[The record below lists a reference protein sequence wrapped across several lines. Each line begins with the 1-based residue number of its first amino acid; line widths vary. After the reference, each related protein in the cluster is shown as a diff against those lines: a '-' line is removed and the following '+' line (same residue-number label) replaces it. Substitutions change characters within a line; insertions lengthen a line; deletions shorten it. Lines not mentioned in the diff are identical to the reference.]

1 MTTALPCPFVSKF
14 EHRMIDKHTLTD
26 STAPSSHLL
35 SNTNEVQDDASQ
47 EPCPDSAA
55 EANPAVLERRL
66 NRASWW
72 QKCMVQRS
80 VPAIQASIQA
90 TMERSAFF
98 QREPLVDTT
107 KIALFHQHEI
117 QTGRLLGT
125 GGFSEVYEINGF
137 VLDPTVSERCTVQQ
151 LRLRQKYAA
160 GALGSSGWGRYALK
174 HLKKTTSTH
183 MAQRDF
189 HQAATDL
196 VMESAYMSRL
206 HHPHIAPIRG
216 LPIDGVAA
224 WSDGDLDG
232 YFLITDRLDGT
243 LGDRIKQWKHG
254 VAEAPGFMAKM
265 RYAQQIASAL
275 HYLHSEHRI
284 VFRDLKPQ
292 NMGFVAESKDEV
304 QLFDF
309 GLCCELPPCT
319 QVVSADESDL
329 EQVYAMSGVGTRRY
343 IAPEVVNNGRYNTKV
358 DVYSWALVTWE
369 LVSGIRPFS
378 TYNTDDHRIAVC
390 QQGERPRLYMHWPE
404 WFQLLLR
411 RTWCETVADRWSM
424 SQVVSYLHQATRPHG
439 ARRTGC
445 PASPVGVCELDEVVF
460 ANSANLTI
468 PDLDISNVSIPRRIS
483 LNPRPSREDTSSLVL
498 QGRLLVL
505 TLCIDEAIEVCA
517 HEAAWMATP
526 VVHLGGVVRM
536 GTRTH

>member
-1 MTTALPCPFVSKF
+1 MV
-14 EHRMIDKHTLTD
+14 DKRSTTD
-26 STAPSSHLL
+26 STASSSRLK
-35 SNTNEVQDDASQ
+35 SNTNEVQDDASR
-47 EPCPDSAA
+47 EPCPDSIA
-55 EANPAVLERRL
+55 ESAPSVLERRL
-66 NRASWW
+66 KHASWW
-72 QKCMVQRS
+72 QKCIVQRS
-80 VPAIQASIQA
+80 VPAIEAGIQA

-107 KIALFHQHEI
+107 KIALFHRHEI

-125 GGFSEVYEINGF
+125 GGFSEVYEITGF
-137 VLDPTVSERCTVQQ
+137 VLDPTVSERCTDEQQ
-151 LRLRQKYAA
+151 RLRQKYAVA
-160 GALGSSGWGRYALK
+160 ALGRSGSGRYALK

-183 MAQRDF
+183 MAPRDF

-206 HHPHIAPIRG
+206 HHPNIVFIRG

-224 WSDGDLDG
+224 WNDGDRDG

-254 VAEAPGFMAKM
+254 VAESPCLMAKM

-275 HYLHSEHRI
+275 HYLHAEHRI

-292 NMGFVAESKDEV
+292 NMGFVAESNDEV

-309 GLCCELPPCT
+309 GLCRELPPCT
-319 QVVSADESDL
+319 PAVSHNESDL
-329 EQVYAMSGVGTRRY
+329 EQVYVMSGVGTRRY

-369 LVSGIRPFS
+369 LVSGTRPFS
-378 TYNTDDHRIAVC
+378 SYCTEEHRIAVC
-390 QQGERPRLYMHWPE
+390 QQGERPRLCIHWPE

-424 SQVVSYLHQATRPHG
+424 AQVVSYLHQATRPNGSHS
-439 ARRTGC
+439 AGC
-445 PASPVGVCELDEVVF
+445 PASPVGVCELDEIDVL
-460 ANSANLTI
+460 ANLVM
-468 PDLDISNVSIPRRIS
+468 PDLGGSNASIPRRIS
-483 LNPRPSREDTSSLVL
+483 LKPRPQREDTSSLVL
-498 QGRLLVL
+498 QCSLLGL
-505 TLCIDEAIEVCA
+505 SFCIDEGIEVCA
-517 HEAAWMATP
+517 NEAAP
-526 VVHLGGVVRM
+526 F
-536 GTRTH
+536 